1 MARQTRQRILDA
13 SLMMFNA
20 QGEPNVTTNHIADE
34 LEISPGNLY
43 YHFRN
48 KDDIIEQLF
57 AVYEQRMDTAL
68 VAPSGRLPGLEDV
81 WLQLHL
87 VFECIWDYRF
97 LYRDLVDILSRNR
110 RLRMRFARIL
120 KRADEQ
126 AHTVMRGLV
135 QAGVM
140 RASADE
146 VDAASTNI
154 LVIATFWMNYASAR
168 GDKDERA
175 SIRDGIVQ
183 VMMLIAPFL
192 RDAER
197 VHLNTLRRSASARL
211 TALRASAMA
220 VFGLRSGA
228 LGGGLRFAAG
238 SDQQAE
244 RGQPDMPQ
252 VGFDVGRLLGLA
264 RGVLADR
271 GHVGPPWGLAM
282 TTHWRLRVE
291 QSH

>member
-1 MARQTRQRILDA
+1 MARHTRQRILDA
-13 SLMMFNA
+13 SLAMFNA

-48 KDDIIEQLF
+48 KDDIIEHLF
-57 AVYEQRMDTAL
+57 GRYEERIDAAL
-68 VAPSGRLPGLEDV
+68 SPPSGRLPGLEDV

-110 RLRMRFARIL
+110 RLRIRFARIL

-126 AHTVMRGLV
+126 AHLVMRGLS

-140 RASADE
+140 RATARE
-146 VDAASTNI
+146 LDAAATNV
-154 LVIATFWMNYASAR
+154 LVIATFWMNYAAAR
-168 GDKDERA
+168 GDKDEQA

-183 VMMLIAPFL
+183 VMMLLAPFL

-197 VHLNTLRRSASARL
+197 VHLNTL
-211 TALRASAMA
+211 T
-220 VFGLRSGA
+220 
-228 LGGGLRFAAG
+228 
-238 SDQQAE
+238 QAYL
-244 RGQPDMPQ
+244 D
-252 VGFDVGRLLGLA
+252 
-264 RGVLADR
+264 
-271 GHVGPPWGLAM
+271 
-282 TTHWRLRVE
+282 
-291 QSH
+291 

>member
-13 SLMMFNA
+13 SLVMFNA

-57 AVYEQRMDTAL
+57 GGYEQRMDAAL
-68 VAPSGRLPGLEDV
+68 SAPEGRLPGLEDV

-183 VMMLIAPFL
+183 VMMLISPFL

-197 VHLNTLRRSASARL
+197 VHLNTL
-211 TALRASAMA
+211 TRAYI
-220 VFGLRSGA
+220 
-228 LGGGLRFAAG
+228 
-238 SDQQAE
+238 E
-244 RGQPDMPQ
+244 
-252 VGFDVGRLLGLA
+252 
-264 RGVLADR
+264 
-271 GHVGPPWGLAM
+271 
-282 TTHWRLRVE
+282 
-291 QSH
+291 

>member
-13 SLMMFNA
+13 SLAMFNL

-48 KDDIIEQLF
+48 KDDIIEQIF
-57 AVYEQRMDTAL
+57 AGYEERIDAAL
-68 VAPSGRLPGLEDV
+68 ALPNGRLPGLEDV

-110 RLRMRFARIL
+110 RLRLRFARIL
-120 KRADEQ
+120 KHASGQ
-126 AHTVMRGLV
+126 AHAVLRGLS

-140 RASADE
+140 RASRAE
-146 VDAASTNI
+146 LDAAATNV
-154 LVIATFWMNYASAR
+154 LVIATFWMNYAAAR
-168 GDKDERA
+168 GDKDEQA

-183 VMMLIAPFL
+183 VMMLLAPFL

-197 VHLNTLRRSASARL
+197 LHLNTL
-211 TALRASAMA
+211 TRAY
-220 VFGLRSGA
+220 L
-228 LGGGLRFAAG
+228 
-238 SDQQAE
+238 D
-244 RGQPDMPQ
+244 
-252 VGFDVGRLLGLA
+252 
-264 RGVLADR
+264 
-271 GHVGPPWGLAM
+271 
-282 TTHWRLRVE
+282 
-291 QSH
+291 

>member
-13 SLMMFNA
+13 SLAMFNA

-57 AVYEQRMDTAL
+57 GGYEARMDAAL
-68 VAPSGRLPGLEDV
+68 AAPAGRLPGLEDV

-126 AHTVMRGLV
+126 AHQVMRGLV

-146 VDAASTNI
+146 VDAAATNV
-154 LVIATFWMNYASAR
+154 LVIATFWMNYAAAR
-168 GDKDERA
+168 GDKDEQA

-197 VHLNTLRRSASARL
+197 VHLNTL
-211 TALRASAMA
+211 TRAY
-220 VFGLRSGA
+220 L
-228 LGGGLRFAAG
+228 
-238 SDQQAE
+238 D
-244 RGQPDMPQ
+244 
-252 VGFDVGRLLGLA
+252 
-264 RGVLADR
+264 
-271 GHVGPPWGLAM
+271 
-282 TTHWRLRVE
+282 
-291 QSH
+291 

>member
-13 SLMMFNA
+13 SLSMFNA

-57 AVYEQRMDTAL
+57 GGYEARMDTAL
-68 VAPSGRLPGLEDV
+68 SAPEGRLPGLEDV

-97 LYRDLVDILSRNR
+97 LYRDLVDILTRNR
-110 RLRMRFARIL
+110 RLRLRFARIL

-126 AHTVMRGLV
+126 AHQVMRGLV

-154 LVIATFWMNYASAR
+154 LVIATFWLNYAAAR
-168 GDKDERA
+168 GDKDEQA

-183 VMMLIAPFL
+183 VIMLIAPFL

-197 VHLNTLRRSASARL
+197 VHLNTL
-211 TALRASAMA
+211 TRACI
-220 VFGLRSGA
+220 
-228 LGGGLRFAAG
+228 
-238 SDQQAE
+238 E
-244 RGQPDMPQ
+244 
-252 VGFDVGRLLGLA
+252 
-264 RGVLADR
+264 
-271 GHVGPPWGLAM
+271 
-282 TTHWRLRVE
+282 
-291 QSH
+291 

>member
-1 MARQTRQRILDA
+1 VAKQTHQRILDA
-13 SLMMFNA
+13 SLSMFNA

-48 KDDIIEQLF
+48 KDDIIEHLF
-57 AVYEQRMDTAL
+57 ARFEVRMDTAL
-68 VAPSGRLPGLEDV
+68 AAPQGRLPGLEDI

-97 LYRDLVDILSRNR
+97 LYRDLVEILSRNR

-120 KRADEQ
+120 RRADEQ
-126 AHTVMRGLV
+126 AHAVMRGLS

-140 RASADE
+140 RASVE
-146 VDAASTNI
+146 ELAATATNI
-154 LVIATFWMNYASAR
+154 LVIATFWLNYASAR
-168 GDKDERA
+168 GDKNEHA

-197 VHLNTLRRSASARL
+197 VHLNTLIHAYL
-211 TALRASAMA
+211 
-220 VFGLRSGA
+220 
-228 LGGGLRFAAG
+228 
-238 SDQQAE
+238 D
-244 RGQPDMPQ
+244 
-252 VGFDVGRLLGLA
+252 
-264 RGVLADR
+264 
-271 GHVGPPWGLAM
+271 
-282 TTHWRLRVE
+282 
-291 QSH
+291 

>member
-13 SLMMFNA
+13 SLAMFNA

-57 AVYEQRMDTAL
+57 GGYEARMDTAL
-68 VAPSGRLPGLEDV
+68 SAPEGRLPGLEDV

-97 LYRDLVDILSRNR
+97 LYRDLVDILTRNR
-110 RLRMRFARIL
+110 RLRLRFARIL

-126 AHTVMRGLV
+126 AHQVMRGLV

-154 LVIATFWMNYASAR
+154 LVIATFWLNYAAAR
-168 GDKDERA
+168 GDKDDQA

-197 VHLNTLRRSASARL
+197 VHLNTL
-211 TALRASAMA
+211 TRAYI
-220 VFGLRSGA
+220 
-228 LGGGLRFAAG
+228 
-238 SDQQAE
+238 D
-244 RGQPDMPQ
+244 
-252 VGFDVGRLLGLA
+252 
-264 RGVLADR
+264 
-271 GHVGPPWGLAM
+271 
-282 TTHWRLRVE
+282 
-291 QSH
+291 

>member
-197 VHLNTLRRSASARL
+197 VHLNTL
-211 TALRASAMA
+211 TRAYI
-220 VFGLRSGA
+220 
-228 LGGGLRFAAG
+228 
-238 SDQQAE
+238 D
-244 RGQPDMPQ
+244 
-252 VGFDVGRLLGLA
+252 
-264 RGVLADR
+264 
-271 GHVGPPWGLAM
+271 
-282 TTHWRLRVE
+282 
-291 QSH
+291 

>member
-57 AVYEQRMDTAL
+57 AVYEQRMDAAL
-68 VAPSGRLPGLEDV
+68 SSPSGRLPGLEDV

-110 RLRMRFARIL
+110 RLRLRFARIL

-126 AHTVMRGLV
+126 AHQVMRGLV

-146 VDAASTNI
+146 VDAAATNI

-197 VHLNTLRRSASARL
+197 VHLNTL
-211 TALRASAMA
+211 TRAY
-220 VFGLRSGA
+220 L
-228 LGGGLRFAAG
+228 
-238 SDQQAE
+238 D
-244 RGQPDMPQ
+244 
-252 VGFDVGRLLGLA
+252 
-264 RGVLADR
+264 
-271 GHVGPPWGLAM
+271 
-282 TTHWRLRVE
+282 
-291 QSH
+291 

>member
-57 AVYEQRMDTAL
+57 AVYEQRMDAAL

-135 QAGVM
+135 KAGVM

-183 VMMLIAPFL
+183 VMMLISPFL

-197 VHLNTLRRSASARL
+197 VHLNTL
-211 TALRASAMA
+211 TRAYI
-220 VFGLRSGA
+220 
-228 LGGGLRFAAG
+228 
-238 SDQQAE
+238 E
-244 RGQPDMPQ
+244 
-252 VGFDVGRLLGLA
+252 
-264 RGVLADR
+264 
-271 GHVGPPWGLAM
+271 
-282 TTHWRLRVE
+282 
-291 QSH
+291 